1 MIGALSGR
9 LTNWFAP
16 SDNTAN
22 LRGEIRRLSAS
33 RPALERELQ
42 EANVRLSTAEES
54 LNLVGPAQAAL
65 EAARQAD
72 AADRRTRMES
82 GITVAD
88 PKLSAAVAAAEHAL
102 VEAERT
108 QAAAS
113 AALPAL
119 KRRLS
124 EAQQA
129 VANCTEQI
137 DALAWQVRMSELT
150 NKVPEVQ
157 RAVETVKAFQNE
169 VSVLRYVL
177 ARRKLYHTPL
187 GTVPRDV
194 VTLCTLPNAPDQPP
208 QAAIRAE
215 VERQRR
221 LRDGNS

>member
-42 EANVRLSTAEES
+42 EANVRLRTAEES

-65 EAARQAD
+65 ESAQQAD
-72 AADRRTRMES
+72 AADRRKRMEA
-82 GITVAD
+82 GNTTAD

-157 RAVETVKAFQNE
+157 RAVATATAFQNE
-169 VSVLRYVL
+169 VNTLRYVA
-177 ARRKLYHTPL
+177 ARHKAYRTPN
-187 GTVPRDV
+187 GSVPRDV
-194 VTLCTLPNAPDQPP
+194 VALCKLPDILDEPP
-208 QAAIRAE
+208 QAEIRAE
-215 VERQRR
+215 VERLRR
-221 LRDGNS
+221 LRDGNP

>member
-1 MIGALSGR
+1 MSGW
-9 LTNWFAP
+9 LVPA
-16 SDNTAN
+16 DNAKN
-22 LRGEIRRLSAS
+22 LRTEIRRLIAS
-33 RPALERELQ
+33 KPALERELQ
-42 EANVRLSTAEES
+42 EAQERLHTAEGS
-54 LNLVGPAQAAL
+54 LDLVAPAQAAL
-65 EAARQAD
+65 EAAQTAD
-72 AADRRTRMES
+72 ATDRKRRMES
-82 GITVAD
+82 GITAAD

-157 RAVETVKAFQNE
+157 RAVATATAFQNE
-169 VSVLRYVL
+169 VNTLRYVA
-177 ARRKLYHTPL
+177 ARHKAYRTPN
-187 GTVPRDV
+187 GSVPRDV
-194 VTLCTLPNAPDQPP
+194 VALCKLPDILDEPP
-208 QAAIRAE
+208 QAEIRAE
-215 VERQRR
+215 VERLRR
-221 LRDGNS
+221 LRDGNP